1 MTRECRRFGL
11 CLLLICYT
19 FVLLSCVGHV
29 QSKPN
34 ENAEGVVNMEVQQDQ
49 STGQVSNTTESLTE
63 EERLAKVTQENVR
76 KLQEVDWGQ
85 ADGDNGW
92 EERRKLQVPVS
103 NDPQMDTGVV
113 DPEHVLHE
121 DGADD
126 HHGDAHAE
134 VKTDPAQ
141 AMEAVLKDGEVKEQ
155 AEQETLDSLRPGV
168 LTNVHDG
175 PSRTAAE
182 IMKTQQFGIMDI
194 EEVMHEGHHVHGDD
208 HHGSGPVQGGDV
220 EKIVHGEEGVHDDHD
235 GHDAKNKSL
244 STLDPAKLMHG
255 QDAEHECDGKPC
267 FIDHENPGGMPPQD
281 PLLQQGQN
289 KGSNQ
294 KEQIEKK
301 PFGTDPEKDAH
312 GEDHAHEHDD
322 DPNYKTKNKVTY
334 KDIIDL
340 GLSEEQLKGVDLTKL
355 LEQEQQ
361 EFENWQR
368 DSMADENSNYWQEQV
383 KDLRKEYLDKIYAKI
398 KHISQPDEE
407 NQEWEVT
414 EDDIVHGTESKV
426 EHEMEMWGRTE
437 PKAHRKPYEA
447 IHGRRGEN
455 EEQEEQPNENQS
467 EQTSEQTSE
476 E

>member
-1 MTRECRRFGL
+1 
-11 CLLLICYT
+11 
-19 FVLLSCVGHV
+19 
-29 QSKPN
+29 
-34 ENAEGVVNMEVQQDQ
+34 EGVVNMEVQQDQ

-63 EERLAKVTQENVR
+63 EERLAKVTQENAR

-92 EERRKLQVPVS
+92 EERRKLQVPVL
-103 NDPQMDTGVV
+103 NDPQRDTGVV

-208 HHGSGPVQGGDV
+208 QHGSGPVQGGDV

-235 GHDAKNKSL
+235 GHDTKNKSL

-267 FIDHENPGGMPPQD
+267 FVDHENPGGMPPQD

-294 KEQIEKK
+294 KEHIEKK
-301 PFGTDPEKDAH
+301 PTI
-312 GEDHAHEHDD
+312 
-322 DPNYKTKNKVTY
+322 TY
-334 KDIIDL
+334 
-340 GLSEEQLKGVDLTKL
+340 VRPMFDLTKL

-368 DSMADENSNYWQEQV
+368 DSMAGENSNYWQEV